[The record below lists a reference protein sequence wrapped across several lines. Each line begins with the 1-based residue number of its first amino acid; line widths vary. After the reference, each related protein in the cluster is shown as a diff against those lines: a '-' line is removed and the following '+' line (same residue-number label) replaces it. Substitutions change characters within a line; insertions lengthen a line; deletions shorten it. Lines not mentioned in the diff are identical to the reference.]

1 MTREQLEK
9 AVGDIML
16 ADMELLQEYDKAD
29 IVRGIMFSDDE
40 TLIEFLRGCGH
51 ADI

>member
-1 MTREQLEK
+1 MTREELEK

-16 ADMELLQEYDKAD
+16 ADVALLQEYSEAD
-29 IVRGIMFSDDE
+29 IIRGIMFSDDA